1 MSRKTSQIWKY
12 FVVAED
18 DPTKV
23 LCQVPG
29 CPKDCVSWGKT
40 GSRTSHLTNTTMSG
54 HLKKHHLDLYQQF
67 KGEQEELNATVN
79 EKKRK
84 LGEDNEMEAEDP
96 HTLRNQ
102 KDQQK
107 FLMPRSTSTLTS
119 TQPSISSY
127 FGGTL
132 PKPAVYATND
142 PRAKA
147 AHLMVLKMI
156 IRDLLPFSTVNRTG
170 FFELTK
176 FLNQHFEL
184 GSDRFYQD
192 KLDKVLRLLR
202 ISWLSNRYVV

>member
-29 CPKDCVSWGKT
+29 CPKDCVSRGKT
-40 GSRTSHLTNTTMSG
+40 GSGTSHLTNTTMSG

-67 KGEQEELNATVN
+67 KGAQEELNATVN

-107 FLMPRSTSTLTS
+107 FLMLRSTSTLTS
-119 TQPSISSY
+119 TQPSVSSY

-132 PKPAVYATND
+132 PKPAVYATNRLVQYESSYV
-142 PRAKA
+142 P
-147 AHLMVLKMI
+147 VLK
-156 IRDLLPFSTVNRTG
+156 L
-170 FFELTK
+170 
-176 FLNQHFEL
+176 
-184 GSDRFYQD
+184 
-192 KLDKVLRLLR
+192 
-202 ISWLSNRYVV
+202 

>member
-1 MSRKTSQIWKY
+1 
-12 FVVAED
+12 
-18 DPTKV
+18 
-23 LCQVPG
+23 
-29 CPKDCVSWGKT
+29 
-40 GSRTSHLTNTTMSG
+40 
-54 HLKKHHLDLYQQF
+54 
-67 KGEQEELNATVN
+67 
-79 EKKRK
+79 
-84 LGEDNEMEAEDP
+84 MEAEDP

-107 FLMPRSTSTLTS
+107 FLMLRSMSTLTS
-119 TQPSISSY
+119 TQPSVSSY

-192 KLDKVLRLLR
+192 KLDKVLGLLR
-202 ISWLSNRYVV
+202 RS